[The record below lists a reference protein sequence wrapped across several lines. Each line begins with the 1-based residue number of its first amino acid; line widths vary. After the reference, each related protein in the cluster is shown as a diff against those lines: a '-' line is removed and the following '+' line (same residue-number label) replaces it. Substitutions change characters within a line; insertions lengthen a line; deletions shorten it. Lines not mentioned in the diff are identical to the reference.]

1 MDIQTKFGRA
11 IVKLRRERGISQERF
26 AFDSGIARK
35 YFSDIENGKRNI
47 SLDIIE
53 RIANQFEMPIS
64 ELMKRAEEYKE
75 E

>member
-1 MDIQTKFGRA
+1 MTIQIKLGRA
-11 IVKLRRERGISQERF
+11 IVLLRREKCISQENL
-26 AFDSGIARK
+26 ALEAGIDRK
-35 YFSDIENGKRNI
+35 YMSDIENGKRNI